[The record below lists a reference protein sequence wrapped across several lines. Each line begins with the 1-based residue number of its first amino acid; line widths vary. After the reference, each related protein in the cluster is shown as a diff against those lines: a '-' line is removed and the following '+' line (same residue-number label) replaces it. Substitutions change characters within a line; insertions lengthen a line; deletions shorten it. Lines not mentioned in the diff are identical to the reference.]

1 MVSKELLA
9 IIAMDISATSPLKS
23 DTGHD
28 DLGDEKLSLIHLLV
42 SNYALKEYSFFHT
55 FRARRWSTDDKES

>member
-23 DTGHD
+23 DTGRD

-42 SNYALKEYSFFHT
+42 SNSALKEYSFFHT
-55 FRARRWSTDDKES
+55 FRACRWSTDDKES